1 MFINVLEQNKLHEK
15 QIQQHSSQTSETKES
30 GGKSDGRKGEDYH
43 LQKERS
49 KSLVKKL
56 KTANALTRNQLH
68 TCAPRSPDEIVFHSV
83 HHAPV
88 ECPCGVTAFHLACQ
102 HLVKE
107 PKQKWCF
114 GHQQAQE
121 LHVKLCYWISRTSC
135 APAQTAT
142 VVDVPQ
148 RSRERTN
155 WRTKREGGGR
165 KKKDRQ
171 QVLEWDAA
179 GQEMK

>member
-1 MFINVLEQNKLHEK
+1 MHDNFALSIAVEVCGEMFINVLEQNKLHEK

-30 GGKSDGRKGEDYH
+30 GGKSDGKKGEDYH

-102 HLVKE
+102 HLVRAKA
-107 PKQKWCF
+107 KMMFWSST
-114 GHQQAQE
+114 G
-121 LHVKLCYWISRTSC
+121 SRTAC
-135 APAQTAT
+135 
-142 VVDVPQ
+142 
-148 RSRERTN
+148 EI
-155 WRTKREGGGR
+155 
-165 KKKDRQ
+165 
-171 QVLEWDAA
+171 VLLD
-179 GQEMK
+179 